1 MQTHFWFTATLPGA
15 HASVRRFCIG
25 TFLVSLFSVVLP
37 GCCFAQAKREL
48 IVLIGWHSS
57 LLSTINRQY
66 LSELCSSIATYVD
79 LYAFIHSLFCILR
92 KSAARFCVHIFFA
105 TDRADVSRD
114 ITNDNGCVI
123 SGKRNRG
130 GSWFSFTVLADHIHH
145 ACFLLVFLSGS
156 HLFSVSSYAVITITS
171 CLLLSSAATT

>member
-37 GCCFAQAKREL
+37 GCCFAQAEREL

-66 LSELCSSIATYVD
+66 LSELCSLIAPYVR
-79 LYAFIHSLFCILR
+79 LHAFTHSCFCNLR
-92 KSAARFCVHIFFA
+92 QPPARFCIHLFLA
-105 TDRADVSRD
+105 TCVEDVSRD
-114 ITNDNGCVI
+114 IANDNWGVI
-123 SGKRNRG
+123 SVQRNRG
-130 GSWFSFTVLADHIHH
+130 GTCFSFTVLADHTLH

-156 HLFSVSSYAVITITS
+156 HLFSVGSYAVITS
-171 CLLLSSAATT
+171 CLLLFSAATT